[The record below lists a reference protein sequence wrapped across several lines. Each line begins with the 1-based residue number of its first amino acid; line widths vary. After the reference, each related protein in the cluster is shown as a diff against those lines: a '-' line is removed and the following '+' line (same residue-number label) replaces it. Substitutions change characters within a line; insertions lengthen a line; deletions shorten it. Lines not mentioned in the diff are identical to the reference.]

1 VGFAAIELL
10 SAILLME
17 FCAPEMAEIFYTSLS
32 ADFTIEFLAIK
43 IYNKP
48 RVITLRETC
57 NADS

>member
-1 VGFAAIELL
+1 
-10 SAILLME
+10 ME